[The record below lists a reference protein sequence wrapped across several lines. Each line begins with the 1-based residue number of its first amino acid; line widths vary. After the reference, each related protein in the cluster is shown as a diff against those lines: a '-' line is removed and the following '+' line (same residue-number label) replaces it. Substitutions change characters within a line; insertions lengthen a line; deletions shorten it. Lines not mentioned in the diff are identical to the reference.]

1 MAKKTLST
9 ILLIFFSISNLRAED
24 IAAKVEALL
33 AKMTLEEKVG
43 QMTLHSSYGDITG
56 PGAGGNTREKIQTG
70 RCGNILNAVKV
81 QNIRKLQQIAV
92 EKTRLGIPLMFGY
105 DVIHGFKTIFPIP
118 LGMASSWDMKAIEN
132 AARIAAKEAASSG
145 INWTYAPMVDIARDP
160 RWGRIAESGGEDT
173 YLGCE
178 IAKANVRGF
187 QGNNLTN
194 SLTLA
199 ACVKHFA
206 AYGAA
211 QAGRDYH
218 TVDMSERM
226 LREVYLPPFKAAVDA
241 GVASLMTSFN
251 ELNGI
256 PTTGNSFLLKNIL
269 RDEWG
274 FKGVV
279 VTDFTSIKE
288 MIKHGVVANLAD
300 AAALALNAGVDMD
313 MMSTAYIGHVKLLLK
328 NGRISEE
335 MINNAVRNVLT
346 LKFKLGLFDN
356 PYRYCDEQREKEL
369 IYTKEHLQAA
379 YDMAAKSMVLLKNKN
394 QLLPL
399 SQGKRIAVIGTLAN
413 SKKDL
418 LGTWNAQGEW
428 GSIETVLKGIIRNNG
443 NSHVEYAKGCGVND
457 ADKSG
462 FAEAVAIANKSDIA
476 VMVLGETEALSGE
489 ASSRSNINMPGVQT
503 ELLQLIKKTGKPIV
517 MVLMNGRPLVL
528 EKEVAMSDAIL
539 EAWHPGT
546 EGGKA
551 IGDMLF
557 GKLNP
562 SGKLTVTFPRNL
574 GQVPIHY
581 NIKNT
586 GRPIDPENPN
596 YFFATKYIDCPNDP
610 LFPFG
615 YGLSYTDFN
624 YSKVMLSKNE
634 IKPGESLKA
643 SITISNSG
651 NFDGEEIVQLYI
663 RDLIG
668 SVTRPIKELKGFKK
682 IFLKKGENRKV
693 EFTINEDDLVFLR
706 RDMTWGTEPGKFE
719 IFIGANS
726 RDVEKANF
734 TLK

>member
-1 MAKKTLST
+1 MKKITLVS
-9 ILLIFFSISNLRAED
+9 ILLIFFSLSNLRAED
-24 IAAKVEALL
+24 ISTKVEALL
-33 AKMTLEEKVG
+33 AKMTLEEKIG
-43 QMTLHSSYGDITG
+43 QITLHSSYGDITG
-56 PGAGGNTREKIQTG
+56 PEAGGNVLEKIRTG
-70 RCGNILNAVKV
+70 RCGNILNATKVKD
-81 QNIRKLQQIAV
+81 IRRLQQIAV
-92 EKTRLGIPLMFGY
+92 EETRLGIPLMFGY

-132 AARIAAKEAASSG
+132 AARIAAKEAAASG
-145 INWTYAPMVDIARDP
+145 INWTFAPMVDISRDP
-160 RWGRIAESGGEDT
+160 RWGRIAESPGEDT
-173 YLGCE
+173 YLSCE
-178 IAKANVRGF
+178 IAKASVRGF
-187 QGNNLTN
+187 QGNNLSN
-194 SLTLA
+194 SLTIA

-211 QAGRDYH
+211 QAGRDYN
-218 TVDMSERM
+218 TVDISERV
-226 LREVYLPPFKAAVDA
+226 LRDVYLPPFKAAVEA

-251 ELNGI
+251 EVDGI
-256 PTTGNSFLLKNIL
+256 PASGNSFLLKNIL

-274 FKGVV
+274 FKGMV
-279 VTDFTSIKE
+279 VTDYTSIKE
-288 MIKHGVVANLAD
+288 MIKHGVVANLGD

-313 MMSTAYIGHVKLLLK
+313 MMSTAYVGHVKLLLK

-335 MINNAVRNVLT
+335 KINNAVRNVLT
-346 LKFKLGLFDN
+346 MKFKLGLFDN
-356 PYRYCDEQREKEL
+356 PYLYCNEQRDKEL
-369 IYTKEHLQAA
+369 INSKEHLQSA
-379 YDMAAKSMVLLKNKN
+379 YDMAVKSMVLLKNKN

-399 SQGKRIAVIGTLAN
+399 PHGKRIAVIGTLAN
-413 SKKDL
+413 SQKDL
-418 LGTWNAQGEW
+418 LGTWHAQGDW
-428 GSIETVLKGIIRNNG
+428 DSIETVLKSIIRNNG

-462 FAEAVAIANKSDIA
+462 FAEAVAIANKSDIV
-476 VMVLGETEALSGE
+476 VMVLGETESMSGE

-517 MVLMNGRPLVL
+517 MVLMNGRPLAL
-528 EKEVAMSDAIL
+528 EKEVVMSDAIL

-596 YFFATKYIDCPNDP
+596 DSFVSKYIDCPNDP
-610 LFPFG
+610 LYPFG

-624 YSKVMLSKNE
+624 YSKVILTKNE
-634 IKPGESLKA
+634 IKSGESLKA
-643 SITISNSG
+643 SVTISNTG

-668 SVTRPIKELKGFKK
+668 SVTRPLKELKGFKK

-693 EFTINEDDLVFLR
+693 VFTVIEDDLIFLR

-726 RDVEKANF
+726 RDVGKANF

>member
-1 MAKKTLST
+1 MKKITLVS
-9 ILLIFFSISNLRAED
+9 ILLIFFSLSNLRAED
-24 IAAKVEALL
+24 ISTKVEALL
-33 AKMTLEEKVG
+33 AKMTLEEKIG
-43 QMTLHSSYGDITG
+43 QITLHSSYGDITG
-56 PGAGGNTREKIQTG
+56 PEAGGNVLEKIRTG
-70 RCGNILNAVKV
+70 RCGNILNATKVKD
-81 QNIRKLQQIAV
+81 IRRLQQIAV
-92 EKTRLGIPLMFGY
+92 EETRLGIPLMFGY

-132 AARIAAKEAASSG
+132 AARIAAKEAAASG
-145 INWTYAPMVDIARDP
+145 INWTFAPMVDISRDP
-160 RWGRIAESGGEDT
+160 RWGRIAESPGEDT
-173 YLGCE
+173 YLSCE
-178 IAKANVRGF
+178 IAKASVRGF
-187 QGNNLTN
+187 QGNNLSN
-194 SLTLA
+194 SLTIA

-211 QAGRDYH
+211 QAGRDYN
-218 TVDMSERM
+218 TVDISERV
-226 LREVYLPPFKAAVDA
+226 LRDVYLPPFKAAVEA

-251 ELNGI
+251 EVDGI
-256 PTTGNSFLLKNIL
+256 PASGNSFLLKNIL

-274 FKGVV
+274 FKGMV
-279 VTDFTSIKE
+279 VTDYTSIKE
-288 MIKHGVVANLAD
+288 MIKHGVVANLGD

-313 MMSTAYIGHVKLLLK
+313 MMSTAYVGHVKLLLK

-335 MINNAVRNVLT
+335 KINNAVRNVLT
-346 LKFKLGLFDN
+346 MKFKLGLFDN
-356 PYRYCDEQREKEL
+356 PYLYCNEQRDKEL
-369 IYTKEHLQAA
+369 INSKEHLQSA
-379 YDMAAKSMVLLKNKN
+379 YDMAVKSMVLLKNKN

-399 SQGKRIAVIGTLAN
+399 PHGKRIAVIGTLAN
-413 SKKDL
+413 SQKDL
-418 LGTWNAQGEW
+418 LGTWHAQGDW
-428 GSIETVLKGIIRNNG
+428 DSIETVLKSIIRNNG

-462 FAEAVAIANKSDIA
+462 FAEAVAIANKSDIV
-476 VMVLGETEALSGE
+476 VMVLGETESMSGE

-517 MVLMNGRPLVL
+517 MVLMNGRPLAL
-528 EKEVAMSDAIL
+528 EKEVVMSDAIL

-596 YFFATKYIDCPNDP
+596 DSFVSKYIDCPNDP
-610 LFPFG
+610 LYPFG

-624 YSKVMLSKNE
+624 YSKVILTKNE
-634 IKPGESLKA
+634 IKSGESLKA
-643 SITISNSG
+643 SVTISNTG

-668 SVTRPIKELKGFKK
+668 SVTRPLKELKGFKK

-693 EFTINEDDLVFLR
+693 VFTVIEDDLIFLR

-719 IFIGANS
+719 IFIGPNS
-726 RDVEKANF
+726 RDVGKANF

>member
-1 MAKKTLST
+1 
-9 ILLIFFSISNLRAED
+9 
-24 IAAKVEALL
+24 
-33 AKMTLEEKVG
+33 
-43 QMTLHSSYGDITG
+43 
-56 PGAGGNTREKIQTG
+56 
-70 RCGNILNAVKV
+70 
-81 QNIRKLQQIAV
+81 
-92 EKTRLGIPLMFGY
+92 
-105 DVIHGFKTIFPIP
+105 
-118 LGMASSWDMKAIEN
+118 
-132 AARIAAKEAASSG
+132 
-145 INWTYAPMVDIARDP
+145 MVDIARDP